1 MSTLYGRPMPTTHTQ
16 PPMEANIDVQVLKS
30 SVCPSLSGKTTL
42 NYEIG
47 RGPAGEVLVRIN
59 KTSGTGYY
67 SKDWIALE
75 RAYKL
80 LQAAGKTP
88 VTFGTL
94 LPLFAGKSINT
105 AGFLLAAL
113 KKEGLVKDSEEV
125 ARCYQLADA
134 KPFFDQVKA
143 LMTAGKGTTKAVAKT
158 AMPATPRKVSGKA
171 RAPKK

>member
-1 MSTLYGRPMPTTHTQ
+1 MPTTIPQ
-16 PPMEANIDVQVLKS
+16 PPMEDIIEVQVLKS
-30 SVCPSLSGKTTL
+30 AVCPSLSGKTTL

-47 RGPAGEVLVRIN
+47 RGPGGEVLIRIN

-67 SKDWIALE
+67 SKDWIALD

-88 VTFGTL
+88 VTFATL
-94 LPLFAGKSINT
+94 LPLFEGKSINT

-113 KKEGLVKDSEEV
+113 KREGLVEDSEET
-125 ARCYQLADA
+125 ARCYQLADV

-143 LMTAGKGTTKAVAKT
+143 LMTAEKNPKKT
-158 AMPATPRKVSGKA
+158 ATKTAAPAAAKKVPGKA
-171 RAPKK
+171 RTPTK

>member
-1 MSTLYGRPMPTTHTQ
+1 
-16 PPMEANIDVQVLKS
+16 MEANIEVQVLKS
-30 SVCPSLSGKTTL
+30 SICPSLSGKTTL

-47 RGPAGEVLVRIN
+47 RGSGGEVLVRIN

-67 SKDWIALE
+67 SKDWIALD

-94 LPLFAGKSINT
+94 LPLFEGKSINT

-113 KKEGLVKDSEEV
+113 KKEGLVKDSEET

-143 LMTAGKGTTKAVAKT
+143 LMTTEKRPNKAAAKAAT
-158 AMPATPRKVSGKA
+158 AVVPKKVPVKA
-171 RAPKK
+171 RTPKK